1 MGENAKLVSPTYLL
15 SLIFPA
21 PQAVSSFFFIL
32 KSKSF
37 QWIAVRGRQ
46 RCGHSRE
53 MAETETLSLLIEV
66 QVGSARSPMWKEG
79 PATKNKAGL
88 MPTLIGFG
96 PQSSLEGA
104 KETRAGGKRLMVG
117 PPLGQN
123 RAFQFTCPWDC

>member
-15 SLIFPA
+15 SLISPV

-53 MAETETLSLLIEV
+53 MAETETV
-66 QVGSARSPMWKEG
+66 SAHRSPGGVCQVPHVEG
-79 PATKNKAGL
+79 G
-88 MPTLIGFG
+88 
-96 PQSSLEGA
+96 SSH
-104 KETRAGGKRLMVG
+104 
-117 PPLGQN
+117 
-123 RAFQFTCPWDC
+123 